1 MPNVKIFIDEAQYGA
16 ARDGLAAFLPDMRTS
31 LCSSLSVGNEAFQLA
46 IIPVLGMP
54 DQPQIN
60 VELFLLERPDR
71 TRAMVTEVAG
81 QLREH
86 IGHATGQSVA
96 VRIAML
102 DPETYVALK

>member
-16 ARDGLAAFLPDMRTS
+16 ARDRLAAFLPDMRTS

-46 IIPVLGMP
+46 IIPVLGLP

-60 VELFLLERPDR
+60 VELSLLERPDR
-71 TRAMVTEVAG
+71 THGMVTEVAG
-81 QLREH
+81 QLREQ
-86 IGHATGQSVA
+86 IGHVTGQSVA

-102 DPETYVALK
+102 DPKTYVALK